1 MGFLEIASPLA
12 SIGVPTT
19 PVLPNSK
26 KAFIADWPVSAS
38 TDLAQLEAWDKQYP
52 GYNGAAVARGT
63 LGGVWFFEVDSRDV
77 AERIQKETG
86 LEIPLTFRVRSR
98 PGRGHFY
105 WKQTPASIAMGNIS
119 QAYVKGGD
127 WSARVDNQ
135 YVVAPGSIHP
145 HSLQPYIVMEPA
157 DTPLIEAPDWLI
169 NWLISQ
175 KVDKK
180 GDATGAVP
188 KDPHGLVPHG
198 YIHGYMLTQ
207 AGKLR
212 SIGFDAEM
220 IESALMR
227 LVHENCAPPIDDSK
241 ITAMSKSICNSF
253 AVGHNTDLAL
263 TQSQTQLEE
272 LEPPPEFEIELYPQ
286 FPHFVMERTSIYKNF
301 VEPICSKNSRI
312 DYFMWLPAMVMLLNY
327 IGTKISINNFGE
339 KFRGSIYTI
348 LIGKKGKAHK
358 SESVND
364 ALKYFNNAGLLQH
377 ANRDTKSADGR
388 TLVWTAGSPE
398 GLGINMQKTN
408 CKNAMLFYDEL
419 SQLVNKAGIESSSL
433 SSSLLT
439 MYESGKF
446 DNSIKSTKETFC
458 HEPDTYCTSLIAC
471 TTDGKFAEQWSK
483 LAGADT
489 GLDDRF
495 FFVLQPEKLPLPRLK
510 EYVNTMLGAIETKSR
525 IERAIARRELGFLDV
540 SPLQLLVEI
549 DPRYAV
555 RAEKWALALAVD
567 LDLPEIDE
575 ECVERAIAIVQYEI
589 KVKKYLKSYEATTR
603 EGQLQQE
610 IRRQLEMFRGRM
622 SLRDLKR
629 KLHYDKH
636 GTSLWGQSYG
646 GLVKTGVIREEGAG
660 TRSDPTIIQLLQ
672 KREVEED

>member
-1 MGFLEIASPLA
+1 MGFREIASPLA
-12 SIGVPTT
+12 VMGVPTT

-26 KAFIADWPVSAS
+26 KAFMADWPTSAT
-38 TDLAQLEAWDKQYP
+38 TDLAQIEAWDKQYP
-52 GYNGAAVARGT
+52 GYNGGAVARGS
-63 LGGVWFFEVDSRDV
+63 LGGVWFFEVDSREV
-77 AERIQKETG
+77 QERIQAETG
-86 LEIPLTFRVRSR
+86 LTIPTTFRVRSR

-105 WKQTPASIAMGNIS
+105 WKQTPASISMGNIS

-127 WSARVDNQ
+127 WSARVDNA

-145 HSLQPYIVMEPA
+145 HSLQPYLVMEPA
-157 DTPLIEAPDWLI
+157 DTPIIEAPDWLI

-180 GDATGAVP
+180 GDALAVLP

-198 YIHGYMLTQ
+198 FIHGYMLTQ

-212 SIGFDAEM
+212 NIGMEVDL
-220 IESALMR
+220 IEASLLQ
-227 LVHENCAPPIDDSK
+227 LVHENCAPPIDDAK
-241 ITAMSKSICNSF
+241 IKAMAKSVCNSF
-253 AVGHNTDLAL
+253 APGRNTDLLL
-263 TQSQTQLEE
+263 TQPQARPEE
-272 LEPPPEFEIELYPQ
+272 PEPPPEFDIEPYPK
-286 FPHFVMERTSIYKNF
+286 FPHFVMERTSLYRNF
-301 VEPICSKNSRI
+301 VEPVCAKNSRI
-312 DYFMWLPAMVMLLNY
+312 DYFMWVPAMVMLLNY
-327 IGTKISINNFGE
+327 IGTKVSIKTFGE

-364 ALKYFNNAGLLQH
+364 ALKYFNNAGILQH
-377 ANRDTKSADGR
+377 ANRDTKTADGR

-408 CKNAMLFYDEL
+408 CKNAMLYYDEL

-446 DNSIKSTKETFC
+446 DNSIKSVKETFC

-495 FFVLQPEKLPLPRLK
+495 FFALQPEKLPVPRLK
-510 EYVNTMLGAIETKSR
+510 TYVNTMLGSVETKLLVDK
-525 IERAIARRELGFLDV
+525 AIQQKEYGFLDV
-540 SPLQLLVEI
+540 SPLQQLVEI
-549 DPRYAV
+549 DPRYAN

-567 LDLPEIDE
+567 LNLTEIDE
-575 ECVERAIAIVQYEI
+575 ECVERAIEIVKYEI

-622 SLRDLKR
+622 NKRELLR

-646 GLVKTGVIREEGAG
+646 GLIKTGVIREEGGG
-660 TRSDPTIIQLLQ
+660 TRSDPTVVQLLQ